1 MDWLKKQASTATAVL
16 ETTWKEAGVAEH
28 FAPVTQAA
36 GESASLLKSL
46 GTSLE
51 TSFNQVSQEGEG
63 NSHSASTSSTEQ
75 NAVVGPPWMTSIA
88 GLKAFENDI
97 KAGILRITEGDNEA
111 AVNAKLL
118 EAPSDEGF
126 KFDWLEPRSTARAMA
141 ALEAD
146 PELAAAR
153 KRLVPSKIKL
163 ISPLSFPALT
173 ISTALCVTFSTR
185 VSPKISAI

>member
-1 MDWLKKQASTATAVL
+1 MEWLKKQASTATAAL
-16 ETTWKEAGVAEH
+16 ESTLKEARVAEH

-51 TSFNQVSQEGEG
+51 TSFNQVSGEGEA
-63 NSHSASTSSTEQ
+63 NAAHSASSAASASS
-75 NAVVGPPWMTSIA
+75 ADHPVGPPWMTSIA

-111 AVNAKLL
+111 TVNSKLL
-118 EAPSDEGF
+118 EAPSDEAF

-146 PELAAAR
+146 PELASAR
-153 KRLVPSKIKL
+153 KRLVPSKIK
-163 ISPLSFPALT
+163 SVFHSYLT
-173 ISTALCVTFSTR
+173 LECLESTGGGYR
-185 VSPKISAI
+185 VQG